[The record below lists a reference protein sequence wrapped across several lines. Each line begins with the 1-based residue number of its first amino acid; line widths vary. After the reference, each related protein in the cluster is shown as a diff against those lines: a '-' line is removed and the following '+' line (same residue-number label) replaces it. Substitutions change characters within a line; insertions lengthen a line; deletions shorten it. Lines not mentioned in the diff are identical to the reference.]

1 MSFST
6 RLQFISSPSP
16 RSILHAVPIL
26 FNFRAGRAYL
36 RSHGGL
42 ARAENAR
49 NFFGRQSLEVAKHKS
64 RSFFGR
70 ESVQSLLDQS
80 PLLRPDRVC
89 LDVFVA
95 RQRSKGP
102 VLSFT
107 FKGSELMTAA
117 SLPHM
122 IAAHVDDDSIQPRR
136 EVLIGAKPFQI
147 LVHSQEDFLGGIPS
161 VFTITQHSP
170 GG

>member
-16 RSILHAVPIL
+16 RSFL
-26 FNFRAGRAYL
+26 RAGRAYL

-64 RSFFGR
+64 RPFFGR
-70 ESVQSLLDQS
+70 KSVQSCLDQR
-80 PLLRPDRVC
+80 PLLPPDGIC

-95 RQRSKGP
+95 RQRSKCP

-107 FKGSELMTAA
+107 FKRSEPVTAG

-122 IAAHVDDDSIQPRR
+122 I
-136 EVLIGAKPFQI
+136 
-147 LVHSQEDFLGGIPS
+147 
-161 VFTITQHSP
+161 
-170 GG
+170 